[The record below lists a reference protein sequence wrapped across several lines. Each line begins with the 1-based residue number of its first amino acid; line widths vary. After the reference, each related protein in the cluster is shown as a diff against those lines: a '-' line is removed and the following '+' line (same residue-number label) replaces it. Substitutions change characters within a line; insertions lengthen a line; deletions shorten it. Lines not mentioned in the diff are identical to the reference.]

1 MPEEEKVRRELN
13 LKRYTHEEKLDLIYR
28 AVALLDEGKEDE
40 ADALI
45 CEVPLHWKACKILK
59 KTMGIDGM
67 IANNVNLSEAVD
79 HYGMEWL
86 ER

>member
-1 MPEEEKVRRELN
+1 MAQAEMVRREPN

-45 CEVPLHWKACKILK
+45 CEVPLHWKASKILK

-67 IANNVNLSEAVD
+67 IAHNINLSEAVD

>member
-1 MPEEEKVRRELN
+1 MAQAEMIRREPN
-13 LKRYTHEEKLDLIYR
+13 LKQYTHEEKLDLIYR

-59 KTMGIDGM
+59 ETMGIDGM
-67 IANNVNLSEAVD
+67 VANNINLSEAVE
-79 HYGMEWL
+79 HYGNEWL